1 MHVEASVLKAPVVL
15 CCDVDPDRAEFRAG
29 SIPHGSRLTWL
40 GAEEGIPNLLEK
52 IEKLEAESPME
63 IHFNW
68 FIRADLQ
75 IAQILGHAA
84 WPYINWHALL
94 RILRVRG
101 DEIGWHPH
109 FWRTRHGTNSW
120 FQEASDEGYME
131 RCLRTGFAAIP
142 SLYRPRT
149 VRSGWDFHTA
159 SSLRVVS
166 ELGLVADFSALPG
179 IFTSGMPDVKTGTPI
194 VVRNWLGAPDR
205 PYHPSSHNPR
215 TAALE
220 PTDRLDILEIP
231 VSTFRLPWTM
241 RYAKHARDMIR
252 ALPHQGLSEPY
263 VTKRPSLFNAAV
275 SYHLTHRNAA
285 LVPFVALFH
294 ADELLFDRGAYS
306 LSNVVKNVSII
317 LRRYKQES
325 LRPCFRWEEIPD
337 VTGMGD
343 VA

>member
-1 MHVEASVLKAPVVL
+1 M
-15 CCDVDPDRAEFRAG
+15 DPDREEFRAG
-29 SIPHGSRLTWL
+29 SIPPESGLTWL
-40 GAEEGIPNLLEK
+40 GANEGIPNLLEK
-52 IEKLEAESPME
+52 VEKLEAESSVE
-63 IHFNW
+63 IHFSW
-68 FIRADLQ
+68 FIRADIQ
-75 IAQILGHAA
+75 IAEILGHAA
-84 WPYINWHALL
+84 WPYVTWHALL
-94 RILRVRG
+94 RSLRVRG

-109 FWRTRHGTNSW
+109 FWRTRHRSNYW
-120 FQEASDEGYME
+120 FQETTDEGYME

-142 SLYRPRT
+142 SRYRPRI
-149 VRSGWDFHTA
+149 VRTGWDFHTA

-179 IFTSGMPDVKTGTPI
+179 ISTSGTPNVKTGTPI

-205 PYHPSSHNPR
+205 PYHPSRRNPR
-215 TAALE
+215 TAASE

-275 SYHLTHRNAA
+275 SYYLTHRNAA

-317 LRRYKQES
+317 LRRYKQAS
-325 LRPCFRWEEIPD
+325 LRPCFRWEEISD
-337 VTGMGD
+337 LSGIRDAT
-343 VA
+343 